1 MKDITDIN
9 VTSPGFLNFKISSLF
24 FQRKIE
30 LIVKENQRFGK
41 GSIGL
46 EKSANVEFVSAN
58 PTGPLT
64 VGHGRNAVIGDII
77 AKILEWQGFN
87 VTREYYFNDAGRQ
100 MRVLGKSVEARYY
113 EILEKI

>member
-24 FQRKIE
+24 FQKKIE
-30 LIVKENQRFGK
+30 LILTESQRFAKDLAGF
-41 GSIGL
+41 

-64 VGHGRNAVIGDII
+64 VGHGRNAVIGDTI

-87 VTREYYFNDAGRQ
+87 VHT
-100 MRVLGKSVEARYY
+100 RVLF
-113 EILEKI
+113 